1 MYNGM
6 DNTAAALGFSDE
18 ELRRA
23 ARLVGAAMGGF
34 CIAPEDEEY
43 EFSTGFRTKMAALIK
58 KQRLKTSAADALK
71 GVTSTA
77 AVLAL
82 CAGFWLGTDAS
93 ARADFQQWIMTRYER
108 ISEYRF
114 FENSAEHR
122 TLPTVKFGWLPEGFA
137 EERVDDIGGVN
148 GHLVYLFT
156 KDEEAIVFTC
166 QIMQSGTK
174 HIIFDEDAVSEKT
187 EVNGLPADYYQSLI
201 DGDSNVLVWIDN
213 DNGVIYDLNACLD
226 KETMIK
232 IAESIKCDFG

>member
-23 ARLVGAAMGGF
+23 ALCVSAAMGDF

-43 EFSTGFRTKMAALIK
+43 EFSAGFRAKMAALVK
-58 KQRLKTSAADALK
+58 KQRLKTSAADVLK
-71 GVTSTA
+71 GVASTA

-82 CAGFWLGTDAS
+82 CAGLWLGTDAS
-93 ARADFQQWIMTRYER
+93 ARADFQQWIMTKYER

-114 FENSAEHR
+114 FEDSADHR

-137 EERVDDIGGVN
+137 EERVDDIGTQIT
-148 GHLVYLFT
+148 YLFT
-156 KDEEAIVFTC
+156 DGADGGMIFSC
-166 QIMQSGTK
+166 CIIDSGTVLA
-174 HIIFDEDAVSEKT
+174 IQDEDAVCEKT
-187 EVNGLPADYYQSLI
+187 KINGMPADYYQSLI

-226 KETMIK
+226 METMIK
-232 IAESIKCDFG
+232 IAESIECDFG